1 MSWSLLECYLLT
13 ISLSASFLVLSLL
26 YFLLLSLDEVV
37 DFLSPSAHYEESPF
51 HSEESGLEHPHLFQ
65 HSNAMLVTPDDV
77 INGVL
82 GSFLAGHQ
90 VTPKRQH
97 PINRSD
103 NNLGLIFKELDYRE
117 ISRGVIFD
125 GNGPRG

>member
-13 ISLSASFLVLSLL
+13 ISLSASFLILSLL

-37 DFLSPSAHYEESPF
+37 DFLSPSAHREKSPLHGEEG
-51 HSEESGLEHPHLFQ
+51 GLEHPHLFQ
-65 HSNAMLVTPDDV
+65 HSNAMLVTSDDV
-77 INGVL
+77 IDGVL

-90 VTPKRQH
+90 VAPERQH

-103 NNLGLIFKELDYRE
+103 SNLGLIFKELDYRE
-117 ISRGVIFD
+117 ISLGVVLD
-125 GNGPRG
+125 GDGPCR

>member
-1 MSWSLLECYLLT
+1 MGLLG
-13 ISLSASFLVLSLL
+13 
-26 YFLLLSLDEVV
+26 FLLLSLDEVV
-37 DFLSPSAHYEESPF
+37 DFLSPSAHREESPL
-51 HSEESGLEHPHLFQ
+51 HGEESGLEHPHLFK

-82 GSFLAGHQ
+82 DSFLAGHQ
-90 VTPKRQH
+90 VTPECQH

-103 NNLGLIFKELDYRE
+103 SNFGLIFKELDYRE
-117 ISRGVIFD
+117 ISLGVILD